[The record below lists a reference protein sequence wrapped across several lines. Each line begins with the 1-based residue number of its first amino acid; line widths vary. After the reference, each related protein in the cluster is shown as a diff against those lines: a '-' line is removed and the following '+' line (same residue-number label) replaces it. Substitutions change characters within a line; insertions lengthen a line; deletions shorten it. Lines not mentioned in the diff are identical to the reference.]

1 VIVEHDLSQP
11 LDDAELEELQQILA
25 SRGDGDGLL
34 LDGVHGLVSAIII
47 GPRAV
52 EPEQW
57 LPLII
62 DDGRPFASVE
72 QAEEAVRLMLRLYN
86 MVVSDLDEFSY
97 EPILGQIETENG
109 DTALSAQG
117 WCEGFTLGVD
127 QCADL
132 WESRMNSDLQL
143 MRLLDP
149 IVKLSADEGLYEHEA
164 GEEATPLSEQEYED
178 AIDHLGTAVSDVQQ
192 YWREHPADD
201 DAFENDTE
209 PSATTPAPRGG
220 RSLH

>member
-1 VIVEHDLSQP
+1 MDHDLNQP
-11 LDDAELEELQQILA
+11 LEDTELEELQQILG

-34 LDGVHGLVSAIII
+34 LDGVHGLISALII
-47 GPRAV
+47 GPQAV

-72 QAEEAVRLMLRLYN
+72 QAEHSVRLMLRLYN
-86 MVVSDLDEFSY
+86 MVVADLDEFSY
-97 EPILGQIETENG
+97 EPILGQIETESG
-109 DTALSAQG
+109 ETALSAQG

-127 QCADL
+127 QCAEL
-132 WESRMNSDLQL
+132 WESRMNSDSRLMQL
-143 MRLLDP
+143 LGP

-164 GEEATPLSEQEYED
+164 GEESAPLSEQEYED
-178 AIDHLGTAVSDVQQ
+178 AIDQLGTAVSDVQQ
-192 YWREHPADD
+192 YWREHPVDEDD
-201 DAFENDTE
+201 PDA
-209 PSATTPAPRGG
+209 ATDRTPAPPAARGG